1 MKNNILSLGIGLCL
15 MLALSVSASAT
26 EYTFNGVENKEFYH
40 STSYATKYGSAYNYG
55 GINVTDYES
64 PELPYGVLSNTSVGA
79 MERLRVLES
88 NSYVSLTPITG
99 GGALS
104 GSGGSVIVPGIGEVY
119 DTTAASTAPD
129 TTSNPLSIKQTDY
142 PLVYQKTA
150 FTSVSGMRR
159 SDGSIGTIKIP
170 SLKIN
175 MKVWE
180 GETSESMSKGVA
192 HYSSTSG
199 WDGNIGL
206 CSHNRGSAY
215 SIGAIK
221 DLKRG
226 DTITYS
232 TVYGTRT
239 YSVSYVG
246 TISNTDWS
254 YLEATADN
262 RITITTCLANQPSM
276 RVVVQATEIR

>member
-1 MKNNILSLGIGLCL
+1 MRI
-15 MLALSVSASAT
+15 
-26 EYTFNGVENKEFYH
+26 
-40 STSYATKYGSAYNYG
+40 
-55 GINVTDYES
+55 
-64 PELPYGVLSNTSVGA
+64 
-79 MERLRVLES
+79 LES
-88 NSYVSLTPITG
+88 NGYVSLTPITG
-99 GGALS
+99 GVQS
-104 GSGGSVIVPGIGEVY
+104 GNGGSVMIPGIGEVY
-119 DTTAASTAPD
+119 DPTAPSIIAG
-129 TTSNPLSIKQTDY
+129 TISNPLTIKQADY
-142 PLVYQKTA
+142 PLIYQKTA
-150 FTSVSGMRR
+150 FTSVSGMKR

-170 SLKIN
+170 AVKIN

-180 GETSESMSKGVA
+180 GETNESMSKGVA

-221 DLKRG
+221 DLKLG
-226 DTITYS
+226 DTITYT
-232 TVYGTRT
+232 TVYGTRS

-254 YLEATADN
+254 YLQATADN
-262 RITITTCLANQPSM
+262 RITITTCLANQPSV